1 MKPAQTNL
9 AALFALAAAACM
21 RSPEPAAHASRASS
35 ASSAVAAA
43 QQAAPATAP
52 SERAPQP
59 APAEH
64 TNERKP
70 SAGARI
76 AMSVA
81 PTQSDTTT
89 VTVTVTAEREIR
101 GAKLRV
107 GTELPVRVE
116 GEAEWPIDALAPG
129 ATLVRTITV
138 RRTQPARYGTLF
150 TATVVIDRGSDRVS
164 DVEGAWV
171 FGDPDPYRVLPQTSA
186 TLGESGTGVLGPND
200 RVVRTPEGQRIHESI
215 VP

>member
-1 MKPAQTNL
+1 MKLAMTNA
-9 AALFALAAAACM
+9 AALFALAIAACM
-21 RSPEPAAHASRASS
+21 RSPEPAALAARGSS
-35 ASSAVAAA
+35 NAAA
-43 QQAAPATAP
+43 H
-52 SERAPQP
+52 EP
-59 APAEH
+59 APHAE
-64 TNERKP
+64 TTRERKP

-89 VTVTVTAEREIR
+89 VTVTVTAERDIR

-116 GEAEWPIDALAPG
+116 GEAEWPIDALAQG
-129 ATLVRTITV
+129 ATLTRTITV
-138 RRTQPARYGTLF
+138 RRTEPARYGTLF
-150 TATVVIDRGSDRVS
+150 TATVVIDRGATRVS

-171 FGDPDPYRVLPQTSA
+171 FGAPDPYRVLPQTSA
-186 TLGESGTGVLGPND
+186 TLGEEGTGVLGPND

>member
-1 MKPAQTNL
+1 MKPAQTSL
-9 AALFALAAAACM
+9 LALFALAIAACM
-21 RSPEPAAHASRASS
+21 RSPEPAAQPASS
-35 ASSAVAAA
+35 SAASLHQPGAPAIVAA
-43 QQAAPATAP
+43 QPRPREAA
-52 SERAPQP
+52 
-59 APAEH
+59 AEH
-64 TNERKP
+64 GGERKP
-70 SAGARI
+70 GAGARI

-81 PTQSDTTT
+81 PTQSDSTT

-116 GEAEWPIDALAPG
+116 GEAEWNIDVLAPG
-129 ATLVRTITV
+129 ATLTRTITV
-138 RRTQPARYGTLF
+138 RRTEPARYGTLF
-150 TATVVIDRGSDRVS
+150 TATVVIERGATRVS

-171 FGDPDPYRVLPQTSA
+171 FGAPDPYRVLPQTSA
-186 TLGESGTGVLGPND
+186 SLGENGTGVLGPND